1 MERDLHPWYH
11 FTRFQVSRIPVDI
24 LKCCMLV
31 GGVSQV
37 VLVVKSLPVNAGDT
51 GSIPGL
57 GRSPGGGHE
66 NTLQYSC
73 WRIPWTV
80 GPGELQFIRLRR
92 VRHDWSSWAHVHT
105 HMLTGTL
112 FSFAVHLTLTYF
124 YPYSPTF
131 IFYFFIRMRSIQR
144 HSVEIMSRW
153 GRKFL
158 VFTRYLL

>member
-11 FTRFQVSRIPVDI
+11 FTRFQVSRIPVAI
-24 LKCCMLV
+24 FKCCMLV

-73 WRIPWTV
+73 LENSMDSGAWRTTV
-80 GPGELQFIRLRR
+80 HKVAKSQTRLKQL
-92 VRHDWSSWAHVHT
+92 STCTHT
-105 HMLTGTL
+105 HADWNSVLL
-112 FSFAVHLTLTYF
+112 CCPFNIDVFLSLLSYF
-124 YPYSPTF
+124 YF
-131 IFYFFIRMRSIQR
+131 LFFYKNEKYPKA
-144 HSVEIMSRW
+144 VC
-153 GRKFL
+153 
-158 VFTRYLL
+158 